1 MCGDDRLADFPD
13 APALAPLRAALA
25 APDVDQRLAARDP
38 GLPDALRRHDP
49 LVGELAS
56 PLDLGRLLIPL
67 IDPRTEARPDDADLE
82 RRRLLELHVRP
93 PSALAALT
101 LRCDLH
107 APQVDEA
114 FEAWL
119 DLARALAAFE
129 GALELAAQPRDT
141 RLDEAQRLTDAGD
154 HAGALALV
162 GQVLA
167 LDPGC
172 ADALA
177 VRGLALERQGD
188 RAGALLAFAEGAA
201 LQPDSTTGLFLL
213 GRTQLQ
219 RGENAAAEASL
230 RRVLAL
236 DPAHKLAR
244 LALVH
249 ALIRLDRPDEAEEQL
264 RALQRV
270 GAGTLADIP
279 DLKAAIEQKRAA
291 RAAPP

>member
-1 MCGDDRLADFPD
+1 
-13 APALAPLRAALA
+13 
-25 APDVDQRLAARDP
+25 VDQRLAARDP
-38 GLPDALRRHDP
+38 GLPEALRRHDP
-49 LVGELAS
+49 LLGELAS
-56 PLDLGRLLIPL
+56 PLDLGRHRLEEVPSTA
-67 IDPRTEARPDDADLE
+67 PGPDDADPE
-82 RRRLLELHVRP
+82 RRRLLEAHVRP
-93 PSALAALT
+93 SSALAALT
-101 LRCDLH
+101 WRRSQQ
-107 APQVDEA
+107 APDTA
-114 FEAWL
+114 GAAEAWL

-129 GALELAAQPRDT
+129 GALDLAARPRDT

-154 HAGALALV
+154 HAGALVLV

-167 LDPGC
+167 LDPAC

-188 RAGALLAFAEGAA
+188 RAGAMQAFAEGAA
-201 LQPDSTTGLFLL
+201 LAPDSPTGLFLL

-230 RRVLAL
+230 LAVLAL

-249 ALIRLDRPDEAEEQL
+249 VLLRLDRPDEADEQL
-264 RALQRV
+264 RALQRM